1 MRLTALTSLLLLFAA
16 TACDSS
22 DGTDAT
28 LTPPRLD
35 IVTFE
40 GNTDDGRARLALV
53 GPDDNGTTLLTASRA
68 IDTATVDPG
77 DRILAYYTPGKPD
90 IRLADY
96 APVNTLK
103 LRAASREVL
112 DTLSNAPVYVIAV
125 WRTGT
130 WINLRSRLPYT
141 PEIRTWALV
150 VDEQTVEGPV
160 ARARIVH
167 RLPDGVDPERCYEF
181 NNYTSFDISALWKR
195 TGVEE
200 LRIGVDNSNLTSET
214 EFIFR
219 KQQ

>member
-16 TACDSS
+16 IACDSY

-68 IDTATVDPG
+68 LDTAAVDPG

-103 LRAASREVL
+103 LRVASREVL
-112 DTLSNAPVYVIAV
+112 DTLSNAPVYVIAF

-150 VDEQTVEGPV
+150 VDEQTAEGPV

-181 NNYTSFDISALWKR
+181 NNYSSFDISALWKR
-195 TGVEE
+195 AGVEE

>member
-1 MRLTALTSLLLLFAA
+1 MRLTALTYLLLLFAA
-16 TACDSS
+16 TACDRS

-68 IDTATVDPG
+68 LDTAAVDPG
-77 DRILAYYTPGKPD
+77 DRIFAYYTPEEPD

-103 LRAASREVL
+103 LRVASREVL

-150 VDEQTVEGPV
+150 VDEQTAEGPV

-195 TGVEE
+195 AGVEE

>member
-22 DGTDAT
+22 GGTDAT

-53 GPDDNGTTLLTASRA
+53 GPDDNGTKLLTASRA
-68 IDTATVDPG
+68 LDTATVDPG
-77 DRILAYYTPGKPD
+77 DRILAYYTPEEPD

>member
-1 MRLTALTSLLLLFAA
+1 MRLTALISLLLLFAA
-16 TACDSS
+16 TACDGS

-53 GPDDNGTTLLTASRA
+53 GPDDNGTTLLTASREL
-68 IDTATVDPG
+68 DTAAVDPG

-103 LRAASREVL
+103 LRVASREVL

-150 VDEQTVEGPV
+150 VDEQTAEGPV

-195 TGVEE
+195 AGVEE

>member
-16 TACDSS
+16 IACDSY

-68 IDTATVDPG
+68 LDTAAVDPG

-103 LRAASREVL
+103 LRVASREVL

-150 VDEQTVEGPV
+150 VDEQTAEGPV

-181 NNYTSFDISALWKR
+181 NNYSSFDISALWKR
-195 TGVEE
+195 AGVEE

>member
-16 TACDSS
+16 IACDSY

-68 IDTATVDPG
+68 LDTAAVDPG

-103 LRAASREVL
+103 LRVAAREVL
-112 DTLSNAPVYVIAV
+112 DTLSNAPVYVIAL

-150 VDEQTVEGPV
+150 VDEQTAEGPV

-181 NNYTSFDISALWKR
+181 NNYSSFDISALWKR
-195 TGVEE
+195 AGVEE

>member
-16 TACDSS
+16 PACDSS

-68 IDTATVDPG
+68 LDTAAVDPG

-103 LRAASREVL
+103 LRVASREVL

-141 PEIRTWALV
+141 PDIRTWALV
-150 VDEQTVEGPV
+150 VDEQTAEGPV

-195 TGVEE
+195 AGVEE

>member
-16 TACDSS
+16 TACDGS
-22 DGTDAT
+22 DATDAT

-68 IDTATVDPG
+68 LDTAAVDPG
-77 DRILAYYTPGKPD
+77 DRILAYYTPEEPD

-96 APVNTLK
+96 ASVNTLK
-103 LRAASREVL
+103 LRVASREVL

-150 VDEQTVEGPV
+150 VDEQTAEGPV

-195 TGVEE
+195 AGVEE

>member
-16 TACDSS
+16 IACDSY

-68 IDTATVDPG
+68 LDTAAVDPG

-103 LRAASREVL
+103 LRVASREVL

-141 PEIRTWALV
+141 SEIRTWALV
-150 VDEQTVEGPV
+150 VDEQTAEGPV

-195 TGVEE
+195 AGVEE

>member
-53 GPDDNGTTLLTASRA
+53 GPDDTAA
-68 IDTATVDPG
+68 VDPG
-77 DRILAYYTPGKPD
+77 DRILAYYTPEEPD

-103 LRAASREVL
+103 LRVASREVL

-141 PEIRTWALV
+141 PEIRT
-150 VDEQTVEGPV
+150 
-160 ARARIVH
+160 RARIVH

-195 TGVEE
+195 AGVEE

>member
-1 MRLTALTSLLLLFAA
+1 MRLTALISLLLLFAA

-22 DGTDAT
+22 DGT

-53 GPDDNGTTLLTASRA
+53 GPDDNGTKLLTASRA
-68 IDTATVDPG
+68 LDTATVDPG
-77 DRILAYYTPGKPD
+77 DRILAYYTPEEPD

>member
-1 MRLTALTSLLLLFAA
+1 MRLTALISLLLLFAA

-68 IDTATVDPG
+68 LDTATVDPG
-77 DRILAYYTPGKPD
+77 DRILAYYTPEEPD

-103 LRAASREVL
+103 LRVASREVL

-141 PEIRTWALV
+141 PEIRT
-150 VDEQTVEGPV
+150 
-160 ARARIVH
+160 RARIVH

>member
-16 TACDSS
+16 IACDSY

-68 IDTATVDPG
+68 LDTAAVDPG

-103 LRAASREVL
+103 LRVASREVL

-141 PEIRTWALV
+141 SEIRTWALV
-150 VDEQTVEGPV
+150 VDEQTAEGPV

-195 TGVEE
+195 PGVEE

>member
-16 TACDSS
+16 IACDSY

-68 IDTATVDPG
+68 LDTAAVDPG

-103 LRAASREVL
+103 LRVASREVL

-150 VDEQTVEGPV
+150 VDEQTAEGPV

-195 TGVEE
+195 AGVEE